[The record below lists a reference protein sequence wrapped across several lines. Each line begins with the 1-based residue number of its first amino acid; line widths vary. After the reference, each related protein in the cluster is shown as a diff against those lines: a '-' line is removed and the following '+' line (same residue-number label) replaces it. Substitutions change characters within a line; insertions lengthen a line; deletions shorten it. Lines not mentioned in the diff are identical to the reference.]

1 MKFSIRALD
10 GNIRRYKELL
20 EKKFDYEKH
29 YNVYQTV
36 WMMNVEIALDEL
48 KDVEIETVEEL
59 FNAFKEFEGYSYDDC
74 QIAIDVNANI
84 VYIFNRYVE

>member
-10 GNIRRYKELL
+10 GNIEQYKELL
-20 EKKFDYEKH
+20 EKVFDYEKH
-29 YNVYQTV
+29 YNVWSSR
-36 WMMNVEIALDEL
+36 WMMHREYKFDEL

-59 FNAFKEFEGYSYDDC
+59 FNAFKDFEGFSYDDC
-74 QIAIDVNANI
+74 QIAIDVNRNI

>member
-10 GNIRRYKELL
+10 GNIRQYKEFL
-20 EKKFDYEKH
+20 EKKFDYDKH
-29 YNVYQTV
+29 YNVYEIV
-36 WMMNVEIALDEL
+36 WMMGVEYQLDEL
-48 KDVEIETVEEL
+48 KEIEVKTVEQL
-59 FNAFKEFEGYSYDDC
+59 FDSFKEFEGYSYDDC